1 MSNPTTDCPVVMNAL
16 GFSLVD
22 APITPE
28 DISIGGVLTVA
39 VAAIYFAVLLGSI
52 IKIIRDDI
60 NDGLNR

>member
-1 MSNPTTDCPVVMNAL
+1 MNAL